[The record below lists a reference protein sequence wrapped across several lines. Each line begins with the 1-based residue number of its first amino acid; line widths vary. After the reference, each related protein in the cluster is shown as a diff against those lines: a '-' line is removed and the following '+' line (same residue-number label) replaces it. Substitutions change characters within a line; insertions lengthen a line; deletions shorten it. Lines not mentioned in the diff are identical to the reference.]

1 MNSSGEKM
9 SAGRGRGVWLSDLLE
24 RFSADQVRYYAL
36 ANAPELKDSEFTWE
50 DFAQRNNSELLA
62 VYGNFVHR
70 ALTFAA
76 KNFANA
82 VPASGFL
89 DAADRAMLRNVEE
102 QGKKVGQNL
111 EFCHFRDALR
121 EAIQLARLG
130 NQYFD
135 QKAPWDLVRKNK
147 AACGTALHVALRV
160 SRALAIVMAPFTP
173 FSSTALWHAL
183 GYDT

>member
-1 MNSSGEKM
+1 MPEQTG
-9 SAGRGRGVWLSDLLE
+9 SACEWTDYE
-24 RFSADQVRYYAL
+24 M
-36 ANAPELKDSEFTWE
+36 
-50 DFAQRNNSELLA
+50 RNNSELLA

-82 VPASGFL
+82 VPAAGFL

-135 QKAPWDLVRKNK
+135 AKAPWDLVRKDRT
-147 AACGTALHVALRV
+147 ACGTALHVALRV
-160 SRALAIVMAPFTP
+160 SRALALLMTPFTP
-173 FSSTALWHAL
+173 FSSSTLWQAL
-183 GYDT
+183 GYDSAVHAPP